1 MAACFPEA
9 FGVVLG
15 SERGEKMMWN
25 TIGEKAHTTSILV
38 AVVCIAV
45 LMLTLGVPTA
55 AARGTTGPSTAG
67 MGAHTIVV
75 KPNGLDDTANLQA
88 AFNTCTSHG
97 WTCTIQL
104 VKGTYYT
111 SQITA
116 FGFQGSFVGAG
127 QGQTTLQALPNLP
140 SPNPA
145 YNTPTTFFWSHPPS
159 LSNPWPVLITF
170 LNGTIHVAGL
180 TITEPYNLPV
190 PGGYYG
196 PLGLWYALY
205 GTIWFTG
212 THASASVDRV
222 SIQGTPPVSPLPT
235 NGVYTGVAYLGETEL
250 PGDSNPADFLFQTG
264 AFSVTDSSFSQM
276 SYGTDTETLLG
287 ARATIC
293 SNTYDDNY
301 VAHFAGDLSNSNL
314 VFCSNQVTN
323 VIGGAG
329 FYAIA
334 GNLKSSL
341 APASFE
347 VLNNLI
353 GAGEGANGI
362 GFSDFLTPSSINA
375 VVAGNTI
382 QTDSSCGCYDPTSPY
397 FAAIYSYD
405 ARSLLVAGN
414 QLAGGVSPGIY
425 VAGGPAVVVRNQV
438 PGTYVG
444 VWVDYAGDVSV
455 AGNVVQYST
464 AVGIAVTDGSSH
476 DLIAG
481 NLVTGS
487 SLFDLYW
494 DQTGTGDHWVG
505 NHYATSSPSM
515 LP

>member
-1 MAACFPEA
+1 MKPKQS
-9 FGVVLG
+9 V
-15 SERGEKMMWN
+15 
-25 TIGEKAHTTSILV
+25 LV
-38 AVVCIAV
+38 AVVCIAA

-55 AARGTTGPSTAG
+55 RAQATGGVA
-67 MGAHTIVV
+67 MVGASNHTIVV
-75 KPNGLDDTANLQA
+75 KPNGHDDTANLQA

-111 SQITA
+111 SQITS

-159 LSNPWPVLITF
+159 SSNPWPVLFTF
-170 LNGTIHVAGL
+170 LNGTMHVAGL
-180 TITEPYNLPV
+180 TITDPYNLPV

-196 PLGLWYALY
+196 SLGLWYALY

-212 THASASVDRV
+212 THSSASVDHV
-222 SIQGTPPVSPLPT
+222 SIQGSPAVSPLPT
-235 NGVYTGVAYLGETEL
+235 NGVYTGIAYLGETEV
-250 PGDSNPADFLFQTG
+250 PGDSNSADFLFQTG
-264 AFSVTDSSFSQM
+264 TFSVTDSSFSQVA
-276 SYGTDTETLLG
+276 YGTDTETLLG
-287 ARATIC
+287 SSVTIC
-293 SNTYDDNY
+293 SNTYDNVY
-301 VAHFAGDLSNSNL
+301 VAHFVGDLSNSKL
-314 VFCSNQVTN
+314 VFCSNHVTD
-323 VIGGAG
+323 VVGGAG

-341 APASFE
+341 APANLE
-347 VLNNLI
+347 VLNNQI
-353 GAGEGANGI
+353 GAGDGANGV

-382 QTDSSCGCYDPTSPY
+382 QTDSSCGCYDPTNPY
-397 FAAIYSYD
+397 YAAIFSYD

-425 VAGGPAVVVRNQV
+425 VAGGPAVVVGNQV

-444 VWVDYAGDVSV
+444 VWVDYASNVSV
-455 AGNVVQYST
+455 AGNVVQYSS
-464 AVGIAVTDGSSH
+464 AVGIAVTDGSSNN
-476 DLIAG
+476 LIAW

-487 SLFDLYW
+487 GLFDLYW
-494 DQTGTGDHWVG
+494 DQTGTGNVWSH
-505 NHYATSSPSM
+505 NICQTSSPSG
-515 LP
+515 LC